1 MKMETESDGAASIPL
16 LAFVI
21 VSGSETIS
29 WAEVAGR
36 STSRG
41 SAAVRRMYR
50 ENNEN
55 VSLSWFTAPALLQ
68 DSIVSDLPPKKQRRD
83 RKSYAEL
90 VSDTSPGRPML
101 WEPFEKSLELQRY
114 PF

>member
-1 MKMETESDGAASIPL
+1 MKMDTGSDGAVIIPL

-29 WAEVAGR
+29 WAEVARR

-50 ENNEN
+50 ENNDN
-55 VSLSWFTAPALLQ
+55 VSLSWFTAPALWQ

-83 RKSYAEL
+83 RKSYVEV
-90 VSDTSPGRPML
+90 VSATSPGRPIL

-114 PF
+114 PL